1 VIPQA
6 ARRDAGAFL
15 SRLLRLDAAAV
26 VRLVPGAPAPAH
38 MEGSALRTAPG
49 VGSTALWG
57 RVPFGVL
64 VVRGLPAV
72 SARDVTVRASE
83 LLDAV
88 RDGAALPA
96 SRDEEWRWLL
106 PPSTGRRIEEI
117 PAAEVRRVA
126 AAAAQ
131 TARTALGE
139 GVGGR
144 AVGSRRVRDA
154 LLDHVPIVVE
164 TPEGRVDVP
173 QRLVQ
178 GVIRM
183 NFVGAADGPPV
194 GVRRA
199 GPWVGL
205 AGAYG
210 AAWYRPIG
218 ESLNLHVQPYRTNG

>member
-1 VIPQA
+1 MIPEA
-6 ARRDAGAFL
+6 ARADAGAFL
-15 SRLLRLDAAAV
+15 SRLLRLDRAAV
-26 VRLVPGAPAPAH
+26 VRLVPG
-38 MEGSALRTAPG
+38 L
-49 VGSTALWG
+49 GSTALWG

-72 SARDVTVRASE
+72 SGRDVTVRAGE

-88 RDGAALPA
+88 RDGAGLPA
-96 SRDEEWRWLL
+96 AHDNEWRWLL

-117 PAAEVRRVA
+117 PAAEVHRVA
-126 AAAAQ
+126 AAAAE
-131 TARTALGE
+131 TARTALDE

-144 AVGSRRVRDA
+144 AVGSRRLRDA

-164 TPEGRVDVP
+164 TADGRVDVP

-178 GVIRM
+178 AVIRM
-183 NFVGAADGPPV
+183 NFVGGPDGPPV

-205 AGAYG
+205 TGAYG
-210 AAWYRPIG
+210 AGWYRPVG
-218 ESLNLHVQPYRTNG
+218 ESLNLQVSPYRTNG

>member
-1 VIPQA
+1 MIPET

-15 SRLLRLDAAAV
+15 SRLLRLDRAAL
-26 VRLVPGAPAPAH
+26 VRLVPGA
-38 MEGSALRTAPG
+38 
-49 VGSTALWG
+49 GSTALWG

-72 SARDVTVRASE
+72 PAADVTVRASE

-88 RDGAALPA
+88 RDGTGLPGA
-96 SRDEEWRWLL
+96 HDRDWRWLL
-106 PPSTGRRIEEI
+106 PPSTGTRVEEI
-117 PAAEVRRVA
+117 PAAVVHRVA
-126 AAAAQ
+126 TAAAE
-131 TARTALGE
+131 TVRTALDE

-144 AVGSRRVRDA
+144 AVGGRRVRDA

-164 TPEGRVDVP
+164 TAAGRVDVP

-178 GVIRM
+178 AVIRM
-183 NFVGAADGPPV
+183 SFIGGPDGPPV

-218 ESLNLHVQPYRTNG
+218 ESLNLQVSTSRTNG

>member
-1 VIPQA
+1 MIPSE
-6 ARRDAGAFL
+6 ARADIGAFL
-15 SRLLRLDAAAV
+15 TRLLRLDASAV
-26 VRLVPGAPAPAH
+26 VRLV
-38 MEGSALRTAPG
+38 PG

-64 VVRGLPAV
+64 VVRGLPALPV
-72 SARDVTVRASE
+72 RDVTVRAGE
-83 LLDAV
+83 LFDAV
-88 RDGAALPA
+88 SDGSALPR
-96 SRDEEWRWLL
+96 SRPEEWRWLL

-117 PAAEVRRVA
+117 PAAEVHRVA
-126 AAAAQ
+126 SAAADA
-131 TARTALGE
+131 ARTALGE
-139 GVGGR
+139 GLGGR

-164 TPEGRVDVP
+164 TPDGRVDVP

-183 NFVGAADGPPV
+183 SFVGDADGPPV

-218 ESLNLHVQPYRTNG
+218 ESLNLSVSPYRTNG

>member
-1 VIPQA
+1 MAGVIPEPVRA
-6 ARRDAGAFL
+6 DVGAFL
-15 SRLLRLDAAAV
+15 SRLLRLDRAAV
-26 VRLVPGAPAPAH
+26 VRLVPG
-38 MEGSALRTAPG
+38 
-49 VGSTALWG
+49 VGSTALWAHL
-57 RVPFGVL
+57 PFGVL

-72 SARDVTVRASE
+72 GGRDVTVRAAE

-88 RDGAALPA
+88 RDDGALPA
-96 SRDEEWRWLL
+96 THDRDWRWLL
-106 PPSTGRRIEEI
+106 PPSTGRRVEEV
-117 PAAEVRRVA
+117 PAAEVLRVA
-126 AAAAQ
+126 AAAAE
-131 TARTALGE
+131 TARTALDE

-164 TPEGRVDVP
+164 TADGRVDVP

-178 GVIRM
+178 AVIRM
-183 NFVGAADGPPV
+183 NFVGGPDGPPV

-210 AAWYRPIG
+210 AAWYRPVQD
-218 ESLNLHVQPYRTNG
+218 SLNLQVAPYRTNG